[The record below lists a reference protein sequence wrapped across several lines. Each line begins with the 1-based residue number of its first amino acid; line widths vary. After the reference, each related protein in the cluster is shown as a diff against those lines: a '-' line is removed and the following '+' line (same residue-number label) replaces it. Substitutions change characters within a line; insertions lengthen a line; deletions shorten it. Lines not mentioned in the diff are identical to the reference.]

1 MPDKPTLII
10 NAQDC
15 LPGMKETFDKWYN
28 EHAAALFKFKGLR
41 SVARYKSVGEEEN
54 VPQYVA
60 IYSFESEKD
69 YEQYMASPER
79 EAGMKVTG
87 RPEGVTVK
95 FRGRFELIK
104 EWKR

>member
-1 MPDKPTLII
+1 MPKKPTLIM

-15 LPGMKETFDKWYN
+15 LPEKEEEFNKWYN
-28 EHAAALFKFKGLR
+28 EHASALFEFKGLK
-41 SVARYKSVGEEEN
+41 SVARYKRIGEDEN
-54 VPQYVA
+54 TPKYVA
-60 IYSFESEKD
+60 IYSFNNQQD

-79 EAGMKVTG
+79 EAGMKVLG

-95 FRGRFELIK
+95 FRGVFELIK